1 MHARRVIVPK
11 MNPMKAETMNV
22 VKIPS
27 GGRRGRDAKTIS
39 GHEKSQ
45 TAK

>member
-1 MHARRVIVPK
+1 MPEESSYQK
-11 MNPMKAETMNV
+11 MNPMEVETMNV

-39 GHEKSQ
+39 GHKKLQ
-45 TAK
+45 IAK